1 MAWDPGSI
9 ETIVTVIVCPKK
21 IRPPPVLVSQAEL
34 RQPEFVREVAVQR
47 LVVLVALAAVQ
58 TASVA
63 LVAVR
68 TVALPAVSAPV
79 AAQRAAVAVPAA
91 VQTAARVGCPSN

>member
-1 MAWDPGSI
+1 M
-9 ETIVTVIVCPKK
+9 IVCPKK

-34 RQPEFVREVAVQR
+34 RQLEFVREVAVQR

-63 LVAVR
+63 LAAVR
-68 TVALPAVSAPV
+68 TVAPPAVEAPV
-79 AAQRAAVAVPAA
+79 AVQKAAASAPAA
-91 VQTAARVGCPSN
+91 VQTAARVGCPSS

>member
-1 MAWDPGSI
+1 M
-9 ETIVTVIVCPKK
+9 TIVTAIVCPKT
-21 IRPPPVLVSQAEL
+21 ILPPRVLVSQAEL
-34 RQPEFVREVAVQR
+34 RQLEFVREVAVQR

-68 TVALPAVSAPV
+68 TVALPAV
-79 AAQRAAVAVPAA
+79 
-91 VQTAARVGCPSN
+91 

>member
-21 IRPPPVLVSQAEL
+21 IRPQPVLVSQAEL
-34 RQPEFVREVAVQR
+34 RQLEFVREVAVQR
-47 LVVLVALAAVQ
+47 VVASALAAVQ

-68 TVALPAVSAPV
+68 TVALPAV
-79 AAQRAAVAVPAA
+79 
-91 VQTAARVGCPSN
+91 